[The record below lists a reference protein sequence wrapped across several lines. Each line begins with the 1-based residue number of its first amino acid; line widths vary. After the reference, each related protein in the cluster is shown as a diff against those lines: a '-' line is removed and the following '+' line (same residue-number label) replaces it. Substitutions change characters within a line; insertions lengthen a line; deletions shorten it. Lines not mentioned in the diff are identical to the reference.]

1 MCKISVIIP
10 VYNSREFISKCMDS
24 IICQTFSDFEVI
36 CVDDG
41 SIDESYTILSGYSQ
55 RYKNIQVVRQQN
67 MGQGVARNKG
77 VALARGKY
85 VKFVDADDFLHPDA
99 LRILYDT
106 AERTKADIIVGKAF
120 CVNETG
126 DMESP
131 LKMWNSLVGNYSK
144 NEFSSLDFFNNA
156 CSPVLWDKLIKTEI
170 TKTYLSP
177 SLKRGQDFVTLIKYI
192 SLCDNIYF
200 IEDRLYYYRHH
211 GSSIMATPES
221 RETIMLDFI
230 TEQMAIKV
238 MRDCF
243 QNTKAYSFYCIRILR
258 EWTDR
263 IKINKQLLKDCD
275 IASIVFFLAGI
286 TGDFGDGNGIPME
299 VSLQ

>member
-24 IICQTFSDFEVI
+24 IMCQTFSDFEVI

-177 SLKRGQDFVTLIKYI
+177 SLKRGQD
-192 SLCDNIYF
+192 
-200 IEDRLYYYRHH
+200 
-211 GSSIMATPES
+211 
-221 RETIMLDFI
+221 
-230 TEQMAIKV
+230 
-238 MRDCF
+238 
-243 QNTKAYSFYCIRILR
+243 
-258 EWTDR
+258 
-263 IKINKQLLKDCD
+263 
-275 IASIVFFLAGI
+275 
-286 TGDFGDGNGIPME
+286 
-299 VSLQ
+299 